1 MIHSFDLN
9 HFFSHILIIQPTSKN
24 ISLSPMI
31 NSIRVITI
39 DAAGTLVKPWPS
51 VGAVYAETARKFGI
65 DVVDE
70 QLNERFYQIFG
81 RAQKNKKITLGEEK
95 EFWREVVTL
104 VFEPFSNGKSV
115 DPVFEVLWNL
125 FADGKHWRVAENAET
140 TLTKLRQRGYRL
152 AVLSNNDSRLRS
164 VLRDLRIDS
173 IFDHIF
179 ISSELGVEKPDPAIF
194 RAVETR
200 MSESPSAFLHLGDN
214 HARDFEGAKK
224 AGWSALLYGH
234 PIIEKEQITDF
245 SELLDRLP

>member
-1 MIHSFDLN
+1 
-9 HFFSHILIIQPTSKN
+9 
-24 ISLSPMI
+24 MI

-65 DVVDE
+65 EVADE
-70 QLNERFYQIFG
+70 QVDERFYQIFG
-81 RAQKNKKITLGEEK
+81 RAQKNKKITLGNEK
-95 EFWREVVTL
+95 DFWREVVTL
-104 VFEPFSNGKSV
+104 VFEPFLNGKSV

-125 FADGKHWRVAENAET
+125 FAEGKHWRVAENAET

-200 MSESPSAFLHLGDN
+200 MSESPSSFLHLGDN

-224 AGWSALLYGH
+224 PGGPLFCMDIPLL
-234 PIIEKEQITDF
+234 KK
-245 SELLDRLP
+245 SKLLISPNCSIAYHD